1 MGKAATG
8 ALEHRAAF
16 QNLRDALPLQLLTFG
31 LRPAIDRELTPIYLD
46 HGGGDAVLQVNE
58 VLADLL

>member
-16 QNLRDALPLQLLTFG
+16 QNLRDALPLQQLTFG
-31 LRPAIDRELTPIYLD
+31 LRPAISHELPAIDLD
-46 HGGGDAVLQVNE
+46 HSGGDAVLQTDE